1 MIKYPLYQFPVNGVT
16 PFDEYKTAA
25 HGDAI
30 LDAVE
35 TLNGEGIIHG
45 AVSPDTL
52 FLCSDGKF
60 KLLST
65 ILALTVLSIQKRN
78 I

>member
-1 MIKYPLYQFPVNGVT
+1 MKIEETMIKYPLYQFPVNGVT

-35 TLNGEGIIHG
+35 TQIEGCYNDYEN
-45 AVSPDTL
+45 AVNSSSAKYQW
-52 FLCSDGKF
+52 FRK
-60 KLLST
+60 
-65 ILALTVLSIQKRN
+65 
-78 I
+78 

>member
-35 TLNGEGIIHG
+35 TQIEGCYN
-45 AVSPDTL
+45 D
-52 FLCSDGKF
+52 
-60 KLLST
+60 
-65 ILALTVLSIQKRN
+65 
-78 I
+78 